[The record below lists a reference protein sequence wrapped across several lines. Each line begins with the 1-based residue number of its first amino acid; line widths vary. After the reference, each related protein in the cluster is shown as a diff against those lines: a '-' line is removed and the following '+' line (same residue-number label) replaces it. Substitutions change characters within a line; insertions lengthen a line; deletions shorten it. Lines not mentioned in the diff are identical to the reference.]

1 MLVAW
6 QLEEASVAYLLVL
19 SLSCISETLYDMDTV
34 SAILNDFALWCAT
47 VRPAPALALSG
58 SPDDDSRHTR
68 AGTGGHSRQKA

>member
-34 SAILNDFALWCAT
+34 SAILNDFAT

-68 AGTGGHSRQKA
+68 AGTGGHIRQKA